1 MAAPSTQ
8 RVWHNP
14 GLVLYLLRLAFLHSI
29 MKHAYTLAFL
39 ATLTLPAAA
48 QNTALNARIAKLSA
62 AQEAKVI
69 ACRRDLHE
77 HPELGNEEK
86 RTAGIVAEQ
95 LKKLGLEVQTG
106 VARTG
111 VVAILKGGKPG
122 PVVALRADMDGLP
135 VTETAPVPFASK
147 ARTTYNGQEVGVMH
161 ACGHDTHVAMLLGA
175 AEVLSAVK
183 KDLPGTVKFIFQ
195 PAEEGSLPGVV
206 GGARLMVQEGV
217 LDNPKVDAIFG
228 LHINAQT
235 EVGTLKYRPE
245 GTMASSDVFTIKV
258 KGKSAH
264 GAYPWLAV
272 DPVVTA
278 AQIVMGLQTIVSR
291 QTELT
296 QDAAVLT
303 VGMIHGGVRNNIIP
317 EQVELTGTIRTLD
330 KDMQQKIW
338 AAVRRTATNIAESA
352 GATAEVDI
360 VNYAPITYNEPRLTE
375 QMAPTL
381 RRVAGP
387 THVVVQK
394 AVTGAEDF
402 AYFQEKVPGMFVFVG
417 GMPKGKNPADTAP
430 HHTPNFFIDDSGLT
444 LGVQTI
450 ATLAADYLGMKK

>member
-1 MAAPSTQ
+1 MKLFTAAT
-8 RVWHNP
+8 VT
-14 GLVLYLLRLAFLHSI
+14 
-29 MKHAYTLAFL
+29 TLSAALF
-39 ATLTLPAAA
+39 ATAPAAA
-48 QNTALNARIAKLSA
+48 QNTALDAQIAKLA
-62 AQEAKVI
+62 AQQEAKVI
-69 ACRRDLHE
+69 AWRRDLHE
-77 HPELGNEEK
+77 HPELGNQET
-86 RTAGIVAEQ
+86 RTAALVAEH
-95 LKKLGLEVQTG
+95 LKKLGIEVQTG

-111 VVAILKGGKPG
+111 VIGILKGGKPG
-122 PVVALRADMDGLP
+122 PVVALRADMDALP
-135 VTETAPVPFASK
+135 VTESNSLPFASK

-175 AEVLSAVK
+175 AEVLSQVK

-206 GGARLMVQEGV
+206 GGARLMVQEGA
-217 LDNPKVDAIFG
+217 LEKPKVDAIFG
-228 LHINAQT
+228 VHIQAQT
-235 EVGTLKYRPE
+235 EVGQLSYRPGGE
-245 GTMASSDVFTIKV
+245 MASSDVFNIKV

-278 AQIVMGLQTIVSR
+278 AQIILGLQTIVSR

-296 QDAAVLT
+296 EDAAVLT
-303 VGMIHGGVRNNIIP
+303 VGMVHGGVRNNIIP
-317 EQVELTGTIRTLD
+317 EQVELTGTIRCLN

-360 VNYAPITYNEPRLTE
+360 VNYAPVTYNDLRLTE
-375 QMAPTL
+375 QMVPSLNRAAGAPNV
-381 RRVAGP
+381 R
-387 THVVVQK
+387 VQK

-402 AYFQEKVPGMFVFVG
+402 AYFQEKVPGLFVFVG

-430 HHTPNFFIDDSGLT
+430 HHTPGFFVDESGLT
-444 LGVQTI
+444 LGVKTL
-450 ATLAADYLGMKK
+450 ATLAADYLTAAKK

>member
-1 MAAPSTQ
+1 MKHS
-8 RVWHNP
+8 
-14 GLVLYLLRLAFLHSI
+14 YLLASLA
-29 MKHAYTLAFL
+29 
-39 ATLTLPAAA
+39 LPALPAVA
-48 QNTALNARIAKLSA
+48 QNPALNARIAQL
-62 AQEAKVI
+62 AQAEEAKVI
-69 ACRRDLHE
+69 TWRRDFHQ

-86 RTAGIVAEQ
+86 RTAGIVAAH
-95 LKKLGLEVQTG
+95 LKKLGLEVQTNVG
-106 VARTG
+106 RTG
-111 VVAILKGGKPG
+111 VVGILRGGKPG

-135 VTETAPVPFASK
+135 VTEATGLAFASTVK
-147 ARTTYNGQEVGVMH
+147 TTYLGQPVGVMH
-161 ACGHDTHVAMLLGA
+161 ACGHDSHVAMLMGA
-175 AEVLSAVK
+175 AEVLSQVK
-183 KDLPGTVKFIFQ
+183 KELSGTVKFIFQ

-206 GGARLMVQEGV
+206 GGAKLMVQEGV

-278 AQIVMGLQTIVSR
+278 AQIVTGLQTIISR
-291 QTELT
+291 QVELT
-296 QDAAVLT
+296 QDAAVIT

-360 VNYAPITYNEPRLTE
+360 VNYAPITYNDPRLTE

-387 THVVVQK
+387 AHVTVQK

-402 AYFQEKVPGMFVFVG
+402 AYFQEKVPGLFVFVG

-430 HHTPNFFIDDSGLT
+430 HHTANFFIDDSGLT
-444 LGVQTI
+444 LGVQTL
-450 ATLAADYLGMKK
+450 ATLAADYLGARK

>member
-1 MAAPSTQ
+1 MRGEGAPLLA
-8 RVWHNP
+8 R
-14 GLVLYLLRLAFLHSI
+14 LYLLRPICFSY
-29 MKHAYTLAFL
+29 MKHSLVLVSFAAMLS
-39 ATLTLPAAA
+39 LPAAA
-48 QNTALNARIAKLSA
+48 QNTALNTRIAKLA
-62 AQEAKVI
+62 ATQEAKVI

-77 HPELGNEEK
+77 HPELGNQET

-111 VVAILKGGKPG
+111 VVGILKGGKPG

-135 VTETAPVPFASK
+135 VTETASLPFASK

-175 AEVLSAVK
+175 AEVLSQIK

-245 GTMASSDVFTIKV
+245 GTMAAADVFTIKV

-278 AQIVMGLQTIVSR
+278 AQIVTGLQTIVSR

-296 QDAAVLT
+296 EDAAVLT

-317 EQVELTGTIRTLD
+317 DQVELTGTIRTLD

-338 AAVRRTATNIAESA
+338 AAIRRTATNIAESA

-360 VNYAPITYNEPRLTE
+360 VNYAPITYNDPRLTE
-375 QMAPTL
+375 RMLPTL
-381 RRVAGP
+381 QRVAGP
-387 THVVVQK
+387 GHVVLQK

-402 AYFQEKVPGMFVFVG
+402 AYFQEKVPGLFVFVG
-417 GMPKGKNPADTAP
+417 GMPKGKNPTETAP
-430 HHTPNFFIDDSGLT
+430 HHTPGFFVDESGLT
-444 LGVQTI
+444 LGVQAI

>member
-1 MAAPSTQ
+1 MKHS
-8 RVWHNP
+8 
-14 GLVLYLLRLAFLHSI
+14 LVLTSLVA
-29 MKHAYTLAFL
+29 TLA
-39 ATLTLPAAA
+39 LPAAA
-48 QNTALNARIAKLSA
+48 QNAALNARIAKLA
-62 AQEAKVI
+62 TAQESKVI

-77 HPELGNEEK
+77 HPELGNQET
-86 RTAGIVAEQ
+86 RTAGIIAEQ

-111 VVAILKGGKPG
+111 VVGILKGGKPG

-135 VTETAPVPFASK
+135 VTETASLPFASK
-147 ARTTYNGQEVGVMH
+147 AKATYNGQDVGVMH

-175 AEVLSAVK
+175 AEVLSQVK

-217 LDNPKVDAIFG
+217 LDNPKVDAVFG

-245 GTMASSDVFTIKV
+245 GTMAAADVFTIKV

-278 AQIVMGLQTIVSR
+278 AQIVTGLQTIVSR

-296 QDAAVLT
+296 EDAAVLT

-317 EQVELTGTIRTLD
+317 DQVELTGTIRTLD

-338 AAVRRTATNIAESA
+338 AAIRRTATNIAESA

-360 VNYAPITYNEPRLTE
+360 VNYAPITYNDPRLTE
-375 QMAPTL
+375 RMLPTL
-381 RRVAGP
+381 QRVAGP
-387 THVVVQK
+387 SHVVLQK

-402 AYFQEKVPGMFVFVG
+402 AYFQEKVPGLFVFVG
-417 GMPKGKNPADTAP
+417 GMPKGKNPAETAP
-430 HHTPNFFIDDSGLT
+430 HHTSGFFVDESGLT
-444 LGVQTI
+444 LGVQAI